1 MNKKKYFII
10 LAVFLFAGLGVY
22 SFAGTEEETEFFENE
37 KEDIFKSAVVEEK
50 VNDTKETEEVKET
63 EVIVED
69 ESETKKTV
77 KANTNVQTK
86 DYYGIALK
94 SVVAAEKDYTNV
106 EKYEDSV
113 DAVKNVPTND
123 SRKIKL
129 ESRLDDVLA
138 GLELLNEVKELIEEY
153 KGIVDKADLIA
164 LRDKINGTS
173 TGKAILDKINELSN
187 TQLGQELKTLLAEIM
202 PIISDFDAPV
212 VNVEDGALLN
222 EKLTLNVNDANGFK
236 VYLISND
243 GEIEI
248 ENGYV
253 FEDGTYKVLVIDTAF
268 NSNTVEFTVDTK
280 APVYLSLRIIGGN
293 YYNENSKHVR
303 YAKVGTIVYVYT
315 TFTEKLAVNP
325 TVTMNGVKS
334 VVSYLAK
341 ESTNQYIYASEF
353 KLSEDDGLVDGQVSI
368 KVFGY
373 ADEAGNVGVELTDD
387 DITLGSQKYVVIDK
401 TAPKVE
407 AQFRPNTTNKI
418 TDIVA
423 SDANNIVFE
432 IYKDGKRVHK
442 VDQNVNY
449 KRFSID
455 WLGDGEYKVVVTD
468 IAGNVTTVNAT
479 IDHTAPE
486 VTPSYTEKTV
496 EGDRTKEFT
505 DFPTFEI
512 TDLTEVTTKLESG
525 SVDMSKVGTYTLTY
539 SFTDE
544 FNNVTTKEINVNVVD
559 TTAATIEIPYTEGKN
574 ENEMIV
580 TPGTRVTLEDVM
592 AVVTDNIDGVSKLAP
607 YKADLLISNNPSE
620 NIYNYDFS
628 NGFDTNYQGRYN
640 LYYKYEDKAGN
651 VVTAGMMIMIKDKT
665 APTYKF
671 YKLGSSLPK
680 DEIKPVV
687 VNGVNYFT
695 QPVRVVFTD
704 NVYFKQY
711 VHNDFVN
718 NEDKITVKSWTREAK
733 TVGEHTM
740 SVKDA
745 GGNTVSTT
753 FVVRAP
759 KEVTTISELKSAIAE
774 GYDIIKVMNTLDV
787 EGDQKVTSEHDILLT
802 SDEKITMF
810 NVPEGQSLTLEN
822 IILDGENN
830 YKVNVGNY
838 VNTGNDPF
846 AIFDGHVTEMTRIY
860 QNVPLIKTKGE
871 LVMGKGSV
879 IKNYAHQPV
888 NQYGSPQQYGGPAIL
903 ATAGKVTINGLEF
916 TNNVSQLLT
925 ASNTNV
931 VVSDVNVN
939 NNWATGNKAALIE
952 INANATMDFNNGTI
966 KNNMMSMRSYGLFIA
981 NAGVINING
990 GTIKNNYS
998 TKNGSN
1004 TAGSLIGV
1012 ETNGKIYMNDGT
1024 IENNIGYRAGAFA
1037 TRWANE
1043 DSIIEFNGGIVKNNK
1058 TRNTDFKNAGVFVQN
1073 KVVINKDMEID
1084 DKVVIRGGTL
1094 ENNGTIDANV
1104 VVLSGS
1110 LVNKGIISSLD
1121 LTNITDYSNI
1131 NLPEGNVTG
1140 KIDTTKWGK
1149 LTQEEFLALINDKT
1163 INTPT
1168 PVEEVTTIE
1177 EGSED
1182 FIVVRGDW
1190 MDSVFNKKIK
1200 LTYEFDENV
1209 SLVKVNYLN
1218 TSAGEGYNTN
1228 QTVTAD
1234 KVYGLKQS
1242 GNKFEIEYNYAQ
1254 LFEMMDENSTKYIQ
1268 GSDAELVFEDKAGN
1282 QITVKLEDKTIYPL
1296 VIIR

>member
-94 SVVAAEKDYTNV
+94 SVVASEKDYTNV

-113 DAVKNVPTND
+113 DAVKNVPAND

-442 VDQNVNY
+442 VDQKVNS

-468 IAGNVTTVNAT
+468 AAGNVSEVTAT
-479 IDHTAPE
+479 IDH
-486 VTPSYTEKTV
+486 V
-496 EGDRTKEFT
+496 
-505 DFPTFEI
+505 
-512 TDLTEVTTKLESG
+512 
-525 SVDMSKVGTYTLTY
+525 
-539 SFTDE
+539 
-544 FNNVTTKEINVNVVD
+544 
-559 TTAATIEIPYTEGKN
+559 
-574 ENEMIV
+574 
-580 TPGTRVTLEDVM
+580 
-592 AVVTDNIDGVSKLAP
+592 
-607 YKADLLISNNPSE
+607 
-620 NIYNYDFS
+620 
-628 NGFDTNYQGRYN
+628 
-640 LYYKYEDKAGN
+640 
-651 VVTAGMMIMIKDKT
+651 
-665 APTYKF
+665 
-671 YKLGSSLPK
+671 
-680 DEIKPVV
+680 
-687 VNGVNYFT
+687 
-695 QPVRVVFTD
+695 
-704 NVYFKQY
+704 
-711 VHNDFVN
+711 
-718 NEDKITVKSWTREAK
+718 
-733 TVGEHTM
+733 
-740 SVKDA
+740 
-745 GGNTVSTT
+745 
-753 FVVRAP
+753 
-759 KEVTTISELKSAIAE
+759 
-774 GYDIIKVMNTLDV
+774 
-787 EGDQKVTSEHDILLT
+787 
-802 SDEKITMF
+802 
-810 NVPEGQSLTLEN
+810 
-822 IILDGENN
+822 
-830 YKVNVGNY
+830 
-838 VNTGNDPF
+838 
-846 AIFDGHVTEMTRIY
+846 
-860 QNVPLIKTKGE
+860 
-871 LVMGKGSV
+871 
-879 IKNYAHQPV
+879 
-888 NQYGSPQQYGGPAIL
+888 
-903 ATAGKVTINGLEF
+903 
-916 TNNVSQLLT
+916 
-925 ASNTNV
+925 
-931 VVSDVNVN
+931 
-939 NNWATGNKAALIE
+939 
-952 INANATMDFNNGTI
+952 
-966 KNNMMSMRSYGLFIA
+966 
-981 NAGVINING
+981 
-990 GTIKNNYS
+990 
-998 TKNGSN
+998 
-1004 TAGSLIGV
+1004 
-1012 ETNGKIYMNDGT
+1012 
-1024 IENNIGYRAGAFA
+1024 
-1037 TRWANE
+1037 
-1043 DSIIEFNGGIVKNNK
+1043 
-1058 TRNTDFKNAGVFVQN
+1058 
-1073 KVVINKDMEID
+1073 
-1084 DKVVIRGGTL
+1084 
-1094 ENNGTIDANV
+1094 
-1104 VVLSGS
+1104 
-1110 LVNKGIISSLD
+1110 
-1121 LTNITDYSNI
+1121 
-1131 NLPEGNVTG
+1131 
-1140 KIDTTKWGK
+1140 
-1149 LTQEEFLALINDKT
+1149 
-1163 INTPT
+1163 
-1168 PVEEVTTIE
+1168 
-1177 EGSED
+1177 
-1182 FIVVRGDW
+1182 
-1190 MDSVFNKKIK
+1190 
-1200 LTYEFDENV
+1200 
-1209 SLVKVNYLN
+1209 
-1218 TSAGEGYNTN
+1218 
-1228 QTVTAD
+1228 
-1234 KVYGLKQS
+1234 
-1242 GNKFEIEYNYAQ
+1242 
-1254 LFEMMDENSTKYIQ
+1254 
-1268 GSDAELVFEDKAGN
+1268 
-1282 QITVKLEDKTIYPL
+1282 
-1296 VIIR
+1296 

>member
-94 SVVAAEKDYTNV
+94 SVVASEKDYTNV

-442 VDQNVNY
+442 VDQKVNS

-468 IAGNVTTVNAT
+468 AAGNVSEVTAT
-479 IDHTAPE
+479 IDHVAPE
-486 VTPSYTEKTV
+486 YATLRMLGGKVVKGNGTQTWYVKEGQTINVYMTFKEKLATNAKVRISGEELNTSYI
-496 EGDRTKEFT
+496 KE
-505 DFPTFEI
+505 
-512 TDLTEVTTKLESG
+512 VN
-525 SVDMSKVGTYTLTY
+525 GTYMYGTTYTVKKNSVQGPVSIEVYGYADKYLNVGETLTNNHI
-539 SFTDE
+539 TTPGQK
-544 FNNVTTKEINVNVVD
+544 NVTID
-559 TTAATIEIPYTEGKN
+559 TMAATIEIPYTDGKN
-574 ENEMIV
+574 KNEMIV
-580 TPGTRVTLEDVM
+580 TAGTRVTLEDVM
-592 AVVTDNIDGVSKLAP
+592 AVVTDNVDGVSKLAP
-607 YKADLLISNNPSE
+607 YKANLLISNKPSE

-680 DEIKPVV
+680 DEIEPVV
-687 VNGVNYFT
+687 IDGVNYFD

-718 NEDKITVKSWTREAK
+718 NEDKITIKSWTREAK
-733 TVGEHTM
+733 TTGEHTM

-745 GGNTVSTT
+745 GGNKTEVSFVITDDPKLTLVFAFAKGGEFTLTEDTVLSQN
-753 FVVRAP
+753 V
-759 KEVTTISELKSAIAE
+759 ELKSGKSLEIDLNGHKLTLDNEE
-774 GYDIIKVMNTLDV
+774 GNTSRLIDNNGNLIIKN
-787 EGDQKVTSEHDILLT
+787 
-802 SDEKITMF
+802 
-810 NVPEGQSLTLEN
+810 
-822 IILDGENN
+822 
-830 YKVNVGNY
+830 
-838 VNTGNDPF
+838 
-846 AIFDGHVTEMTRIY
+846 
-860 QNVPLIKTKGE
+860 
-871 LVMGKGSV
+871 
-879 IKNYAHQPV
+879 
-888 NQYGSPQQYGGPAIL
+888 
-903 ATAGKVTINGLEF
+903 
-916 TNNVSQLLT
+916 
-925 ASNTNV
+925 
-931 VVSDVNVN
+931 
-939 NNWATGNKAALIE
+939 
-952 INANATMDFNNGTI
+952 
-966 KNNMMSMRSYGLFIA
+966 
-981 NAGVINING
+981 
-990 GTIKNNYS
+990 
-998 TKNGSN
+998 
-1004 TAGSLIGV
+1004 
-1012 ETNGKIYMNDGT
+1012 
-1024 IENNIGYRAGAFA
+1024 
-1037 TRWANE
+1037 
-1043 DSIIEFNGGIVKNNK
+1043 
-1058 TRNTDFKNAGVFVQN
+1058 
-1073 KVVINKDMEID
+1073 
-1084 DKVVIRGGTL
+1084 
-1094 ENNGTIDANV
+1094 
-1104 VVLSGS
+1104 GS
-1110 LVNKGIISSLD
+1110 LVNSDVDSTGMVVNNGTLNIDGVTVKDNGSYNNDTIINGSNGEVII
-1121 LTNITDYSNI
+1121 TNSIIEQNATYGAFASDSKCKTRYCANAVVNSN
-1131 NLPEGNVTG
+1131 
-1140 KIDTTKWGK
+1140 GK
-1149 LTQEEFLALINDKT
+1149 LTIKDTTIKSNSQWAYTVNIYGGNANIENVVINSGRGGFGIDGGNVNLKNVDVTLANNTNAYYAVYTTGAANVSITGGTMYSKRQTLAIYGGANVTVNSGTFKT
-1163 INTPT
+1163 RGYKGSLTAIVSDSTLT
-1168 PVEEVTTIE
+1168 IKGGMFAGYDASSYLASGYTQLSSGEVT
-1177 EGSED
+1177 
-1182 FIVVRGDW
+1182 
-1190 MDSVFNKKIK
+1190 
-1200 LTYEFDENV
+1200 L
-1209 SLVKVNYLN
+1209 
-1218 TSAGEGYNTN
+1218 
-1228 QTVTAD
+1228 
-1234 KVYGLKQS
+1234 
-1242 GNKFEIEYNYAQ
+1242 
-1254 LFEMMDENSTKYIQ
+1254 
-1268 GSDAELVFEDKAGN
+1268 
-1282 QITVKLEDKTIYPL
+1282 ITE
-1296 VIIR
+1296 

>member
-442 VDQNVNY
+442 VDQKVNS

-468 IAGNVTTVNAT
+468 AAGNVSEVTAT
-479 IDHTAPE
+479 IDHVAPE
-486 VTPSYTEKTV
+486 YATLRMLGGKVVKGNGAQTWYVKEGQTINVYMTFKEKLATNAKVRISGEELNTSYI
-496 EGDRTKEFT
+496 KE
-505 DFPTFEI
+505 
-512 TDLTEVTTKLESG
+512 VN
-525 SVDMSKVGTYTLTY
+525 GTYMYGTTYTVKKNSVQGPVSIEVYGYADKYLNVGETLTNDHI
-539 SFTDE
+539 TTPGQK
-544 FNNVTTKEINVNVVD
+544 NVTID
-559 TTAATIEIPYTEGKN
+559 TMAATIEIPYTDGKN
-574 ENEMIV
+574 KNEMIV
-580 TPGTRVTLEDVM
+580 TAGTRVTLEDVM
-592 AVVTDNIDGVSKLAP
+592 AVVTDNVDGVSKLAP
-607 YKADLLISNNPSE
+607 YKANLLISNKPSE

-680 DEIKPVV
+680 DEIEPVV
-687 VNGVNYFT
+687 IDGVNYFD

-718 NEDKITVKSWTREAK
+718 NEDKITIKSWTREAK
-733 TVGEHTM
+733 TTGEHTM

-745 GGNTVSTT
+745 GGNKTEVSFVITDDPKLTLVFAFAKGGEFTLTEDTVLSQN
-753 FVVRAP
+753 V
-759 KEVTTISELKSAIAE
+759 ELKSGKSLEIDLN
-774 GYDIIKVMNTLDV
+774 GHKLTLDNE
-787 EGDQKVTSEHDILLT
+787 EGNTS
-802 SDEKITMF
+802 
-810 NVPEGQSLTLEN
+810 
-822 IILDGENN
+822 
-830 YKVNVGNY
+830 
-838 VNTGNDPF
+838 
-846 AIFDGHVTEMTRIY
+846 R
-860 QNVPLIKTKGE
+860 LI
-871 LVMGKGSV
+871 
-879 IKNYAHQPV
+879 
-888 NQYGSPQQYGGPAIL
+888 
-903 ATAGKVTINGLEF
+903 
-916 TNNVSQLLT
+916 
-925 ASNTNV
+925 
-931 VVSDVNVN
+931 D
-939 NNWATGNKAALIE
+939 
-952 INANATMDFNNGTI
+952 NNGNLTI
-966 KNNMMSMRSYGLFIA
+966 KN
-981 NAGVINING
+981 
-990 GTIKNNYS
+990 
-998 TKNGSN
+998 
-1004 TAGSLIGV
+1004 
-1012 ETNGKIYMNDGT
+1012 
-1024 IENNIGYRAGAFA
+1024 
-1037 TRWANE
+1037 
-1043 DSIIEFNGGIVKNNK
+1043 
-1058 TRNTDFKNAGVFVQN
+1058 
-1073 KVVINKDMEID
+1073 
-1084 DKVVIRGGTL
+1084 
-1094 ENNGTIDANV
+1094 
-1104 VVLSGS
+1104 GS
-1110 LVNKGIISSLD
+1110 LVNSDVDSTGMVVNNGTLNIDGVTVKDNGSYNNDTIINGSNGEVII
-1121 LTNITDYSNI
+1121 TNSIIEQNATYGAFASDSKCKTRYCANAVVNSN
-1131 NLPEGNVTG
+1131 
-1140 KIDTTKWGK
+1140 GK
-1149 LTQEEFLALINDKT
+1149 LTIKDTTIKSNSQWAYTVNIYGGNANIENVVINSGRGGFGIDGGNVNLKNVDVTLADDTNAYYAVYTTGAANITVSGGTMYSKRATFYLTGNPNVT
-1163 INTPT
+1163 INSGTFKT
-1168 PVEEVTTIE
+1168 RGYKGHKIVEDHGSTLTIKGGTFKGFDASSYLAPGYTQLSSGEVT
-1177 EGSED
+1177 
-1182 FIVVRGDW
+1182 
-1190 MDSVFNKKIK
+1190 
-1200 LTYEFDENV
+1200 L
-1209 SLVKVNYLN
+1209 
-1218 TSAGEGYNTN
+1218 
-1228 QTVTAD
+1228 
-1234 KVYGLKQS
+1234 
-1242 GNKFEIEYNYAQ
+1242 
-1254 LFEMMDENSTKYIQ
+1254 
-1268 GSDAELVFEDKAGN
+1268 
-1282 QITVKLEDKTIYPL
+1282 ITE
-1296 VIIR
+1296 

>member
-442 VDQNVNY
+442 VDQKVNS

-468 IAGNVTTVNAT
+468 AAGNVSEVTAT
-479 IDHTAPE
+479 IDHVAPE
-486 VTPSYTEKTV
+486 YATLRMLGGKVVKGNGTQTWYVKEGQTINVYMTFKEKLATNAKVRISGEELNTSYI
-496 EGDRTKEFT
+496 KE
-505 DFPTFEI
+505 
-512 TDLTEVTTKLESG
+512 VN
-525 SVDMSKVGTYTLTY
+525 GTYMYGTTYTVKKNSVQGPVSIEVYGYADKYLNVGETLTNDHI
-539 SFTDE
+539 TTPGQK
-544 FNNVTTKEINVNVVD
+544 NVTID
-559 TTAATIEIPYTEGKN
+559 TMAATIEIPYTDGKN
-574 ENEMIV
+574 KNEMIV
-580 TPGTRVTLEDVM
+580 TAGTRVTLEDVM
-592 AVVTDNIDGVSKLAP
+592 AVVTDNVDGVSKLAP
-607 YKADLLISNNPSE
+607 YKANLLISNKPSE

-651 VVTAGMMIMIKDKT
+651 VVTAGM
-665 APTYKF
+665 
-671 YKLGSSLPK
+671 
-680 DEIKPVV
+680 
-687 VNGVNYFT
+687 
-695 QPVRVVFTD
+695 
-704 NVYFKQY
+704 
-711 VHNDFVN
+711 
-718 NEDKITVKSWTREAK
+718 
-733 TVGEHTM
+733 
-740 SVKDA
+740 
-745 GGNTVSTT
+745 
-753 FVVRAP
+753 
-759 KEVTTISELKSAIAE
+759 
-774 GYDIIKVMNTLDV
+774 
-787 EGDQKVTSEHDILLT
+787 
-802 SDEKITMF
+802 
-810 NVPEGQSLTLEN
+810 
-822 IILDGENN
+822 
-830 YKVNVGNY
+830 
-838 VNTGNDPF
+838 
-846 AIFDGHVTEMTRIY
+846 
-860 QNVPLIKTKGE
+860 
-871 LVMGKGSV
+871 
-879 IKNYAHQPV
+879 
-888 NQYGSPQQYGGPAIL
+888 
-903 ATAGKVTINGLEF
+903 
-916 TNNVSQLLT
+916 
-925 ASNTNV
+925 
-931 VVSDVNVN
+931 
-939 NNWATGNKAALIE
+939 
-952 INANATMDFNNGTI
+952 
-966 KNNMMSMRSYGLFIA
+966 
-981 NAGVINING
+981 
-990 GTIKNNYS
+990 
-998 TKNGSN
+998 
-1004 TAGSLIGV
+1004 
-1012 ETNGKIYMNDGT
+1012 
-1024 IENNIGYRAGAFA
+1024 
-1037 TRWANE
+1037 
-1043 DSIIEFNGGIVKNNK
+1043 
-1058 TRNTDFKNAGVFVQN
+1058 
-1073 KVVINKDMEID
+1073 
-1084 DKVVIRGGTL
+1084 
-1094 ENNGTIDANV
+1094 
-1104 VVLSGS
+1104 
-1110 LVNKGIISSLD
+1110 
-1121 LTNITDYSNI
+1121 
-1131 NLPEGNVTG
+1131 
-1140 KIDTTKWGK
+1140 
-1149 LTQEEFLALINDKT
+1149 
-1163 INTPT
+1163 
-1168 PVEEVTTIE
+1168 
-1177 EGSED
+1177 
-1182 FIVVRGDW
+1182 
-1190 MDSVFNKKIK
+1190 
-1200 LTYEFDENV
+1200 
-1209 SLVKVNYLN
+1209 
-1218 TSAGEGYNTN
+1218 
-1228 QTVTAD
+1228 
-1234 KVYGLKQS
+1234 
-1242 GNKFEIEYNYAQ
+1242 
-1254 LFEMMDENSTKYIQ
+1254 
-1268 GSDAELVFEDKAGN
+1268 
-1282 QITVKLEDKTIYPL
+1282 
-1296 VIIR
+1296 